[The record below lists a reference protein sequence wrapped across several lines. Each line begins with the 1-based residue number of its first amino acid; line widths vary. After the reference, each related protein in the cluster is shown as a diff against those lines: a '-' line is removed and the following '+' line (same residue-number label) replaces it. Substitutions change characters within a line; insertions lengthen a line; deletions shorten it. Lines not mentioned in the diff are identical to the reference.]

1 MATFSQHTVP
11 DCPFVTTQKVLS
23 GKWSIIVLHL
33 LEDGPVRFNELYRQ
47 ISGIS
52 QATLTKQLRQLEED
66 GLIDRRVYAQV
77 PPKVEYQLSDLGKE
91 FKNVLRQIDTF
102 GNKYIDFVRGKE
114 D

>member
-1 MATFSQHTVP
+1 MVTFSQHTVP

-47 ISGIS
+47 INGIS

-91 FKNVLRQIDTF
+91 FKSVLRQIDTF
-102 GNKYIDFVRGKE
+102 GNKYISFVRDKQA
-114 D
+114 